1 MRKVYDFT
9 ENPIEVHGVPFWNET
24 HRMERVPQELRER
37 LPSLEFLGRRTPG
50 ARVCFRTNSPTF
62 TVRISFETLGVDV
75 GMAIYACQSANVM
88 IGERKNA
95 RYAAIVNPVDY
106 QMKVFEKTV
115 EKNAEMEEVTIFL
128 PRNEIIEN
136 VEIGIEADARI
147 EPPTPY
153 QYALPV
159 LFYGSSIT
167 EGGCCTR
174 PTNAYPALLSSR
186 LDFDFYNFGFSGSAR
201 GELEM
206 ADYINTIP
214 MSVFVYDYDHNAPD
228 AAHLAATH
236 EPFFQRIREKNPYT
250 PVLFLTRPD
259 FDYDPASPL
268 RRDVIYKT
276 YSNAL
281 ANGDRNVF
289 FLDGETFFGETDRE
303 NCTVDRCHPNDLGF
317 MRMAD
322 RIEPVLREALSRG

>member
-9 ENPIEVHGVPFWNET
+9 EKPIEVHGVPFWNET